1 MTTEA
6 FDLRKL
12 KRKLWKRYSLSKA
25 DRDYYYTACKGT
37 SNKLRSLTKNLKH
50 PHEVN
55 LVSNIAKN
63 AWHYVNAIIIVS
75 RQDLT

>member
-25 DRDYYYTACKGT
+25 DRDYYYTAFKGT
-37 SNKLRSLTKNLKH
+37 SNKLRSK
-50 PHEVN
+50 
-55 LVSNIAKN
+55 LVASTFT
-63 AWHYVNAIIIVS
+63 S
-75 RQDLT
+75 RLLEALPKI